1 MKKLYFS
8 ILAASSLFASCD
20 MNQLPVGSLNDET
33 AIIDKLDALKYRNGI
48 YYTVRD
54 ITNSD
59 YLYDMEIQAD
69 MFVGTQIN
77 DNRLGVISS
86 GNIYSSDQDLE
97 GLWADP
103 YFYIAAVNYFLP
115 NVERLIANEE
125 YSETDRIELRRY
137 RGEAKWARAYYYYYL
152 IDHFSPAYALCNPDD
167 ELTGVPI
174 VLEYSPSDRY
184 ETYPGRSSLNE
195 VYKVIDKDLEDA
207 YIDIEAY
214 EKSGIKNATEN
225 LAPNAAYLSTNTVLA
240 LQARLA
246 LLREDYETAISKA
259 EAVIGS
265 GKYSLTGTTNY
276 PLIWTKDQGSEIIFR
291 PYGDLAQSAAIQSMG
306 SAWISA
312 NLDKADY
319 VATSNALEMYDDDDI
334 RLEWFFEPRAL
345 TVNGQS
351 VVAPCFVKYPGNTS
365 LNTGQTNDL
374 KNLPKPFRLSEMYL
388 IVAEAAA
395 MSSQN
400 DKANSA
406 LNAIRKARIDG
417 YATENYGGQT
427 LINEVRKERARELIG
442 EGFRISDLR
451 RWNLGFARETSY
463 TELEY
468 EDVTSILVPAS
479 MSVSYPAGDHRFIL
493 PIPTAEI
500 QANPQIANQQNPGY

>member
-184 ETYPGRSSLNE
+184 ETYPGR
-195 VYKVIDKDLEDA
+195 
-207 YIDIEAY
+207 
-214 EKSGIKNATEN
+214 
-225 LAPNAAYLSTNTVLA
+225 
-240 LQARLA
+240 
-246 LLREDYETAISKA
+246 
-259 EAVIGS
+259 
-265 GKYSLTGTTNY
+265 
-276 PLIWTKDQGSEIIFR
+276 
-291 PYGDLAQSAAIQSMG
+291 
-306 SAWISA
+306 
-312 NLDKADY
+312 
-319 VATSNALEMYDDDDI
+319 
-334 RLEWFFEPRAL
+334 
-345 TVNGQS
+345 
-351 VVAPCFVKYPGNTS
+351 
-365 LNTGQTNDL
+365 
-374 KNLPKPFRLSEMYL
+374 
-388 IVAEAAA
+388 
-395 MSSQN
+395 
-400 DKANSA
+400 
-406 LNAIRKARIDG
+406 
-417 YATENYGGQT
+417 
-427 LINEVRKERARELIG
+427 
-442 EGFRISDLR
+442 
-451 RWNLGFARETSY
+451 
-463 TELEY
+463 
-468 EDVTSILVPAS
+468 
-479 MSVSYPAGDHRFIL
+479 
-493 PIPTAEI
+493 
-500 QANPQIANQQNPGY
+500 